1 MTGATIGAY
10 AGYILMIHGLGS
22 PMSKA
27 HTYWIAVASVLAT
40 GALFVT
46 PTAAQ
51 SVKLVERSGAW
62 SIYADTAT
70 PKQVCFAAATPQ
82 AVEPIGAN
90 RGSIFFYIS
99 AWPKDG
105 IKAEPSVKVGYP
117 INIEK
122 DVTVTIGTD
131 VFKLFSKEQHGF
143 VADPSEE
150 LKLIDAL
157 RKGSTA
163 IVRATSTRGT
173 STTDTYSLSGISQAL
188 DKLTATCP

>member
-1 MTGATIGAY
+1 
-10 AGYILMIHGLGS
+10 
-22 PMSKA
+22 MSI
-27 HTYWIAVASVLAT
+27 TRNSIIAAASVLAMST
-40 GALFVT
+40 LLVT
-46 PTAAQ
+46 PTTAQ
-51 SVKLVERSGAW
+51 TVNLVERSGSW
-62 SIYADTAT
+62 SIYADTGT
-70 PKQVCFAAATPQ
+70 PKQVCFAASPPQ

-117 INIEK
+117 INTEK
-122 DVTVTIGTD
+122 GVTVTIGTD
-131 VFKLFSKEQHGF
+131 VFKLFSKDQHGF

-157 RKGSTA
+157 KKGSTA

-173 STTDTYSLSGISQAL
+173 NTTDTYSLSGISKAL
-188 DKLTATCP
+188 EKLTATCP

>member
-1 MTGATIGAY
+1 
-10 AGYILMIHGLGS
+10 
-22 PMSKA
+22 MSITRNSVVA
-27 HTYWIAVASVLAT
+27 AASVLAMS
-40 GALFVT
+40 AVLVT
-46 PTAAQ
+46 PTTAQ
-51 SVKLVERSGAW
+51 TVNLVERSGAW
-62 SIYADTAT
+62 SLYADTGT
-70 PKQVCFAAATPQ
+70 PKKVCFAASAPQ

-117 INIEK
+117 INTEK

-131 VFKLFSKEQHGF
+131 IFNLFSKDQHGF

-150 LKLIDAL
+150 LKLIDAMK
-157 RKGSTA
+157 KGSTA

-173 STTDTYSLSGISQAL
+173 NTTDTYSLSGISQAL
-188 DKLTATCP
+188 EKMTATCP